1 MGFKKG
7 LQNTLGLRTPVKGKK
22 SPSADAKDELEK
34 KAIEEV
40 VEQPNVRDEPEDV
53 HEEKSEQ
60 ENIERSPTLEKVPS
74 GPADSPA
81 EDALKEIPP
90 VKSNRSFLSI
100 KSLRSKKSS
109 EEKPPSPKES
119 IIEAP
124 VVDPVVELEEAPKS
138 TEVETAQAT
147 EETTSES
154 KSTVSK
160 AADMCGLSLCLG

>member
-22 SPSADAKDELEK
+22 GPSADAKDELEK
-34 KAIEEV
+34 KTIEEV
-40 VEQPNVRDEPEDV
+40 VDQSNVRDEPEEA

-60 ENIERSPTLEKVPS
+60 ENIERAPTVEKVPS

-90 VKSNRSFLSI
+90 VKSNRSLLSI

-124 VVDPVVELEEAPKS
+124 VVELEEAPKS
-138 TEVETAQAT
+138 AEVETAQAT

>member
-124 VVDPVVELEEAPKS
+124 VVELEEAPKS